1 MEPTPIA
8 ASPLSQEDL
17 ASLRRAKEALESPSL
32 TMKLASLVGS
42 PIEKLMAKMPTVAQ
56 EKIDDATQ
64 AALKKCLQ
72 LALRTLSKS
81 TVDGVVLPPEKPHN
95 LMHKLAVATTGAA
108 GGAFGLFA
116 LPVEL
121 PVTTTL
127 MFRSICDIAR
137 SEGEDVHLIETQL
150 QCLMVLG
157 MGGPSSS
164 DDNADI
170 GSIAVMFTDLKGS
183 TELYEAL
190 GDVTAYN
197 LVRDH
202 FDFLLERV
210 QRNHGFLVKTAG
222 DAVMAA
228 FSRPDDAVRAALAI
242 QDDIA
247 SFNAARGG
255 SMNATPIVLK
265 LGIHAGSCIAVT
277 TGDTLDYFGATVN
290 IAARLANECRGGE
303 VIVSEA
309 VAKDAET
316 GAALANRMRREETA
330 ALRGVSEPVRFVRVK
345 GFRDRLIDAEAER
358 NQASV
363 SSPIT
368 EV

>member
-17 ASLRRAKEALESPSL
+17 ACLRRAKEALESPSL
-32 TMKLASLVGS
+32 TMKLASVVGS
-42 PIEKLMAKMPTVAQ
+42 PIEKLMARMPNIAQ
-56 EKIDDATQ
+56 EKVDDATQ

-137 SEGEDVHLIETQL
+137 SEGEDVHLIDTQL
-150 QCLMVLG
+150 QCMMVLG

-170 GSIAVMFTDLKGS
+170 GYFIVRGTLAQSVSKATNEIAAKGLSGHGS
-183 TELYEAL
+183 TAL
-190 GDVTAYN
+190 LKFLQTVASRFSVQVSEQVAAKSIPAIGAVLGAMVNT
-197 LVRDH
+197 VFIDH
-202 FDFLLERV
+202 FQQMAHGHFTVRRLER
-210 QRNHGFLVKTAG
+210 QYGQL
-222 DAVMAA
+222 AVERA
-228 FSRPDDAVRAALAI
+228 FQTID
-242 QDDIA
+242 
-247 SFNAARGG
+247 RGSG
-255 SMNATPIVLK
+255 
-265 LGIHAGSCIAVT
+265 
-277 TGDTLDYFGATVN
+277 
-290 IAARLANECRGGE
+290 R
-303 VIVSEA
+303 
-309 VAKDAET
+309 
-316 GAALANRMRREETA
+316 
-330 ALRGVSEPVRFVRVK
+330 
-345 GFRDRLIDAEAER
+345 
-358 NQASV
+358 
-363 SSPIT
+363 
-368 EV
+368 